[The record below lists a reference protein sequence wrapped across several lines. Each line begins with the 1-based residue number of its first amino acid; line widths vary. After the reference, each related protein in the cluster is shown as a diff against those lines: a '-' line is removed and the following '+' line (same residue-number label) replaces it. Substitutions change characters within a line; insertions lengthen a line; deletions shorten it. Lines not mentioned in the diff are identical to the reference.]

1 MVQTRTLVN
10 AIIGAVISVVAS
22 FIPGSTV
29 LGGAIAG
36 FLEGPDER
44 AGAIAGALAGA
55 ITFVPFLIFGFFLAG
70 FFSLGL
76 VGGFPIEGLVLFTF
90 VIVSFGFFLLLY
102 TVGLSLLGGY
112 LGAYLARE
120 YPDRHRQTRETVG
133 FDTNETARRSDAPST
148 RDDEFGETSTFDT
161 GFEDSSDRADDRDAQ
176 RERDRDSDREV

>member
-55 ITFVPFLIFGFFLAG
+55 ITFVPFLIFGFFFAG
-70 FFSLGL
+70 FLGL
-76 VGGFPIEGLVLFTF
+76 GLIGGLPIEGVVLFTL
-90 VIVSFGFFLLLY
+90 VIFSAGFFLLLY

-120 YPDRHRQTRETVG
+120 YPDRHRRTRETVG
-133 FDTNETARRSDAPST
+133 FDTDASRRSETSST
-148 RDDEFGETSTFDT
+148 RLDEFESPDAA
-161 GFEDSSDRADDRDAQ
+161 DRTDDRYSK
-176 RERDRDSDREV
+176 RERDRDADRER